1 MSFTKISEIGEF
13 GLIEKLAKIVAPTE
27 RFTPQLEKGI
37 GDDCAIIKLT
47 DDRLQ
52 VVTTDLLIEHIHF
65 DMLTTP
71 LEHLGS
77 KSISVNV
84 SDICAMNAKPQYA
97 VVSIALPQKISVE
110 MMEAFY
116 KGMAKAAEEYGI
128 AIVGGDTS
136 ASSAGLVIS
145 VTLIGETR
153 PEKVTRRSGARVG
166 DLVCVSGEL
175 GGSHAGLR
183 VLIRERSMLL
193 DHLKED
199 GTIDPKY
206 QPDLAEYQAAV
217 TKHLLPKARLDIVAL
232 LEKRSIVP
240 TAMIDI
246 SDGLASE
253 IKHICG
259 QSGTGAVLYEDKVPL
274 LSEARHAADEFEEE
288 AITYALFG
296 GEDYELLFTV
306 APEDADKLLEGDD
319 VKIIGEIRPKEENV
333 KLLDIFGQEMDL
345 TKTTGYQHFIP
356 HREDE
361 HGHDNTDGDADDED
375 IWGESEEN

>member
-13 GLIEKLAKIVAPTE
+13 GLIEKLAQIVAPTE

-47 DDRLQ
+47 DDRVQ
-52 VVTTDLLIEHIHF
+52 VITTDLLIEHIHF

-84 SDICAMNAKPQYA
+84 SDICAMNARPQYA
-97 VVSIALPQKISVE
+97 VISIALPQKISIE

-116 KGMAKAAEEYGI
+116 KGMAKAAEEYGV

-145 VTLIGETR
+145 VTVTGETSSK
-153 PEKVTRRSGARVG
+153 KVTPRSGARVG

-175 GGSHAGLR
+175 GGSHAGLKI
-183 VLIRERSMLL
+183 LLRERTMML

-199 GTIDPKY
+199 GSVDPKY
-206 QPDLAEYQAAV
+206 QPDLAEYQEAV
-217 TKHLLPKARLDIVAL
+217 TRHLLPKARLDIVAL
-232 LEKRSIVP
+232 LEKRGVIP

-259 QSGTGAVLYEDKVPL
+259 QSGTGAALYEDKVPIL
-274 LSEARHAADEFEEE
+274 GEARHVADEFEEE

-296 GEDYELLFTV
+296 GEDYELLFTI
-306 APEDADKLLEGDD
+306 APEDADKFVEGDD
-319 VKIIGEIRPKEENV
+319 VKIIGEIRPKEESV

-361 HGHDNTDGDADDED
+361 HSHDDTEDEDEED
-375 IWGESEEN
+375 IWGEGDKN